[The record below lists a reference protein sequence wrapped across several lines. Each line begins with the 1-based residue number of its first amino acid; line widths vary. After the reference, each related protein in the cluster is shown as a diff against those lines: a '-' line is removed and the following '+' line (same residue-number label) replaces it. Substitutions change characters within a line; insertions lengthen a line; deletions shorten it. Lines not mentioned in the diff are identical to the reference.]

1 MYGQSAEFAKKKG
14 KPIIMSDDYYII
26 TGWVIQGKKAIIMSN
41 LLEKV
46 NNVLDIVQMYFACKI
61 FLSF

>member
-1 MYGQSAEFAKKKG
+1 
-14 KPIIMSDDYYII
+14 MSDDNDMI